1 MQSFAQFME
10 LLNDTWI
17 ERFGLNTTR
26 EHDLD
31 DALFGYDT
39 MWLAALAMDLAEA
52 GLQNMTP
59 SLTLGD
65 FQYTGEKSSRIKDA
79 IYRSGL
85 EVSFTGASVSSGLH
99 KHCIKYNILYYTY
112 SEYRLDRPY
121 HRALSSSSP
130 METELHSCDIFSIGF
145 TVKVKVNDFL
155 FLTTKGKFGNLI
167 QLQIIYL
174 SVGLRRQEI
183 GELDE
188 HDNLIISSQ
197 VLPVFAGK

>member
-1 MQSFAQFME
+1 MQSFTQFME

-17 ERFGLNTTR
+17 GRFGLNTTR

-52 GLQNMTP
+52 RLQNMTP

-65 FQYTGEKSSRIKDA
+65 FKYTGENSSKIKDA

-99 KHCIKYNILYYTY
+99 KH
-112 SEYRLDRPY
+112 
-121 HRALSSSSP
+121 
-130 METELHSCDIFSIGF
+130 
-145 TVKVKVNDFL
+145 
-155 FLTTKGKFGNLI
+155 
-167 QLQIIYL
+167 
-174 SVGLRRQEI
+174 SV
-183 GELDE
+183 
-188 HDNLIISSQ
+188 
-197 VLPVFAGK
+197 

>member
-39 MWLAALAMDLAEA
+39 MWLAALTMDLAEA
-52 GLQNMTP
+52 RLHNMTP

-65 FQYTGEKSSRIKDA
+65 FKYTGENSSRIKDA

-99 KHCIKYNILYYTY
+99 K
-112 SEYRLDRPY
+112 P
-121 HRALSSSSP
+121 
-130 METELHSCDIFSIGF
+130 
-145 TVKVKVNDFL
+145 TV
-155 FLTTKGKFGNLI
+155 
-167 QLQIIYL
+167 
-174 SVGLRRQEI
+174 
-183 GELDE
+183 
-188 HDNLIISSQ
+188 
-197 VLPVFAGK
+197 